1 MIGIEDFLKI
11 FGNFTI
17 TDLVCLILAA
27 YFIVKIYNQVKNFA
41 VKKIKEKEESK
52 TQLNEALE
60 AIQKFPEYRK
70 KSVEIQQVL
79 ENEIQELRKAQ
90 DDNTRRLME
99 MEDGIKGRE
108 RNKLRDSL
116 LQNYRYYTSKDHNPL
131 QAWTKMESEAF
142 WELFNDY
149 EAINGNGYMHTVVQP
164 AMHEL
169 IVIDME
175 DADGISNLMQHRN

>member
-27 YFIVKIYNQVKNFA
+27 YFIVKIYIQVKNFA
-41 VKKIKEKEESK
+41 VKKIKEKDDNK

-60 AIQKFPEYRK
+60 AIQKFPEYRQ
-70 KSVEIQQVL
+70 KSVE
-79 ENEIQELRKAQ
+79 
-90 DDNTRRLME
+90 
-99 MEDGIKGRE
+99 IKGRE